1 MTIGGGR
8 VDDRTRKTQK
18 EETESNSFTDALT
31 AAGVTGYHP
40 CAARWLFFA
49 NFESDFN

>member
-1 MTIGGGR
+1 MIEQR
-8 VDDRTRKTQK
+8 RQK

-31 AAGVTGYHP
+31 AAGVTEYHSGWR
-40 CAARWLFFA
+40 ARWLFFA